1 MAKLTA
7 TVVTDRLPVGNL
19 FMQTFRATPGAAAA
33 DEWIEPPGFMDIVA
47 VVGFAPLG
55 ATLASMNFVLNAQGT
70 GQTENTTRGALG
82 VESSTTGQFL
92 VTVLG
97 R

>member
-1 MAKLTA
+1 MAALTA
-7 TVVTDRLPVGNL
+7 TRVTDRLPVGNL
-19 FMQTFRATPGAAAA
+19 FMQTFRTTPGSAAA
-33 DEWIEPPGFMDIVA
+33 DEWIVTGFQTVLA
-47 VVGFAPLG
+47 VVGFSPLG
-55 ATLASMNFVLNAQGT
+55 ATLASMNFVLNARGT
-70 GQTENTTRGALG
+70 GVTENTNQGDLG